1 VTPSAEAPENRVVSQ
16 IRVRAFL
23 FLLLAIV
30 AGGGAVVLFKQ
41 YLDRVRG
48 AGKTTGPVA
57 HVVVASVNI
66 PIASRLDEKQL
77 ALIEWPKES
86 VPEGAFTALKDVVG
100 QTVQTNL
107 VKGEPVLKERLADE
121 AEGRGLAALLA
132 DGMRAMAVRVDSV
145 VGVAGFVKPGDYVDV
160 LTTMSPDEETQ
171 TTLAEQAAR
180 VSKII
185 LQNVLVLAVGEHL
198 STEGNK
204 PVKVQV
210 VTLGVTPE
218 ESEKLALSST
228 YGRLTLT
235 LRSRI
240 DQKLAATA
248 GVAPVDL
255 LAPDDQVGTRVEP
268 EKPRRTFRTQRV
280 REEPKPAA
288 PAAPVVEILRG
299 NKIEERTLRVPS
311 QNP

>member
-1 VTPSAEAPENRVVSQ
+1 MTPSAEAPESRVVSQ

-30 AGGGAVVLFKQ
+30 AGGGAVALFKQ

-48 AGKTTGPVA
+48 SGKTTGPVA
-57 HVVVASVNI
+57 HVVVAAMDI
-66 PIASRLDEKQL
+66 PIAARLDEKL
-77 ALIEWPKES
+77 VVVVDWPKES
-86 VPEGAFTALKDVVG
+86 VPAGSYDNLKAVVG

-121 AEGRGLAALLA
+121 SEGRGLAALLA
-132 DGMRAMAVRVDSV
+132 DGMRAMAVKVDSV

-160 LTTMSPDEETQ
+160 LTTMTPDEQSKTEM
-171 TTLAEQAAR
+171 AEQAAR
-180 VSKII
+180 ISKII

-198 STEGNK
+198 STEGSK
-204 PVKVQV
+204 PMKVQV

-248 GVAPVDL
+248 GVSPSDL
-255 LAPDDQVGTRVEP
+255 LAPDQSVGTRVEP
-268 EKPRRTFRTQRV
+268 EKPRRTFRVQKPRD
-280 REEPKPAA
+280 EAPKE

-299 NKIEERTLRVPS
+299 SKIEERTLRVPN